1 MQTRSDVA
9 ETGVTQVAKPFGF
22 RALSALFE
30 PNGEWSLPALRLG
43 RQVCWCFYRYGPAAV
58 GPDMCAA
65 IEAAVR
71 VWGPWGELLSGA
83 YRAGSLR
90 KFMVSGARARSGRG
104 AEAARAQG
112 VKPAKRV
119 LGLELGVGA
128 WRGVPSVDGV
138 GGVRAMEVVLYWFV
152 FNQLAHHPFCAK
164 KFLYP
169 GGAKL

>member
-30 PNGEWSLPALRLG
+30 PAGTAGAGWSLPALRLG
-43 RQVCWCFYRYGPAAV
+43 RQVCWCFYRYGPAGC

-65 IEAAVR
+65 IESAVR

-83 YRAGSLR
+83 YRSGSLR
-90 KFMVSGARARSGRG
+90 KLMVSGARARSGRG
-104 AEAARAQG
+104 AEAARAQN
-112 VKPAKRV
+112 VMPAKRV

-128 WRGVPSVDGV
+128 WRGVRSVDGV

-152 FNQLAHHPFCAK
+152 FNQLAHHPK
-164 KFLYP
+164 P
-169 GGAKL
+169 

>member
-30 PNGEWSLPALRLG
+30 PTGAWSLPALRLG
-43 RQVCWCFYRYGPAAV
+43 RQVCWCFYRYGPAEC

-71 VWGPWGELLSGA
+71 TWGPWGELLSGG
-83 YRAGSLR
+83 YRKSCIRLMA
-90 KFMVSGARARSGRG
+90 SGVRARSGRG
-104 AEAARAQG
+104 VVAARAQN
-112 VKPAKRV
+112 VMPAKRV

-152 FNQLAHHPFCAK
+152 FNQLAHSPQSR
-164 KFLYP
+164 
-169 GGAKL
+169 